1 MMAKGV
7 PLEQQRIVKLEPPK
21 PSEWMTNKDSNLM
34 RPKDIGN
41 LQDEIVELKRIINE
55 RDEENKLLKAN
66 AEKYERRA
74 IYTLEKFNELKKKE
88 KALIELGKG

>member
-1 MMAKGV
+1 MMAKAAGTE
-7 PLEQQRIVKLEPPK
+7 PIPKPVKLEPPK

-55 RDEENKLLKAN
+55 RDEENKVLKAS
-66 AEKYERRA
+66 ADKYERRSKY
-74 IYTLEKFNELKKKE
+74 IQEKF
-88 KALIELGKG
+88 